1 MDSSNND
8 QVFHSSDIAKQT
20 LAGSAVDPFTLTDKE
35 KKRQE
40 KRAEQQE
47 KRARKKAQRAA
58 KKAERAAKFAAFRGR
73 LGYWR
78 KSHPLAF
85 ILSATGL
92 SALTIT
98 ILFVT
103 SWLIVSNLTRSNTPA
118 KITNNVDPTDYISVN
133 CNCAKD
139 SKAYN
144 ELKEDYEL
152 AKEREREV
160 LSSFDAKTATPLQT
174 ITFVETVI
182 GSNYLKDAYDSAGNL
197 NVTKAL
203 DNVNQRIEAA
213 NITDEDQKAL
223 LELYSLN
230 IYNKAKQ
237 YNQVLEKLY
246 SYAPSNM
253 YNSGKYLYYSV
264 AYDAYRG
271 LGYEEKAKDASD
283 NINSIPYGEGSL

>member
-47 KRARKKAQRAA
+47 KRVRKKAQRAA

-92 SALTIT
+92 SVLTIA

-103 SWLIVSNLTRSNTPA
+103 SFAKYVRFLLSNVVP
-118 KITNNVDPTDYISVN
+118 KF
-133 CNCAKD
+133 
-139 SKAYN
+139 
-144 ELKEDYEL
+144 
-152 AKEREREV
+152 V
-160 LSSFDAKTATPLQT
+160 LRNP
-174 ITFVETVI
+174 
-182 GSNYLKDAYDSAGNL
+182 
-197 NVTKAL
+197 
-203 DNVNQRIEAA
+203 
-213 NITDEDQKAL
+213 
-223 LELYSLN
+223 
-230 IYNKAKQ
+230 
-237 YNQVLEKLY
+237 
-246 SYAPSNM
+246 
-253 YNSGKYLYYSV
+253 
-264 AYDAYRG
+264 
-271 LGYEEKAKDASD
+271 
-283 NINSIPYGEGSL
+283 